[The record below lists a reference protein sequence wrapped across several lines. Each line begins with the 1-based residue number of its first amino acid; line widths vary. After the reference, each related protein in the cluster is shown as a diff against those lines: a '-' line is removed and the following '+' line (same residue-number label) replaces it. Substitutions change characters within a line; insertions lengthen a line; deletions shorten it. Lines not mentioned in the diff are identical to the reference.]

1 MDMNMKLNKIYKK
14 TIKVILVMAIA
25 ITSLITVRAA
35 SSAPSSLKITY
46 SQYGKTPVSTAE
58 NFHIKYIS
66 GDSSKY
72 VYCLTYSKKTP
83 GGVSYTLG
91 SAITD
96 PGMSY
101 ILAKGAN
108 NSTKSQYFVT
118 QSALWIYMQDK
129 GLMTYSNSVNTLKN
143 NVNKSS
149 ASEAVS
155 IRNLVSEAK
164 AQTSVDSTLTL
175 STDTTTLTFTL
186 NSDKSSYISNVVKVT
201 SNASYNVTVSGANA
215 TKEDV
220 DGGFRIVVPASSV
233 SSLSTSVSVSV
244 SASKTVYTSYKYS
257 PSNSKYQT
265 MSYTIPDTLSKKVE
279 LSGTIKTTQ
288 VTISKV
294 DATNSQELP
303 GATLNLSCNDGA
315 YTKEWVSTNQ
325 PVVLTDVPEGTCS
338 LTETIAPEGYIKSS
352 ETITFNVVAGKVTET
367 QVMKNSPLNT
377 VTISKVDVTNGEEL
391 PGATLKLSCND
402 GAYVKEWVSTTEPNV
417 LTDVPDGTCSLTETI
432 APEGYIKSEETI
444 TFTVESGKATATQVM
459 KNAPEVKTFE
469 VEISKLDVANSKE
482 LVGAKLEVTN
492 ESGVVVC
499 EWTSDGSAHTCK
511 NLIAGT
517 YTLTEITAP
526 DGYEK
531 AESITFVIGKDGK
544 LTQDGKDTDKI
555 VMYDE
560 QTPTIIPNVPDTLS
574 LKSTISYV
582 VGLAII
588 LSGVGIVVKMIK
600 KNEQ

>member
-338 LTETIAPEGYIKSS
+338 LTETIAPEGYIKS
-352 ETITFNVVAGKVTET
+352 
-367 QVMKNSPLNT
+367 
-377 VTISKVDVTNGEEL
+377 
-391 PGATLKLSCND
+391 
-402 GAYVKEWVSTTEPNV
+402 
-417 LTDVPDGTCSLTETI
+417 
-432 APEGYIKSEETI
+432 EETI